1 MEKQIQVFS
10 SKIIKKKKIL
20 LIKIQVQ
27 PLKKSIKTCV
37 HQCMKCRILRK
48 TYNPPGSH
56 WSRLPT
62 IRISTTGVRNRRGN
76 IYIVDAHPIR
86 VIMNSTAFI
95 LSNRKQITIINIYQK
110 LSNLLTK
117 EVLWIWSLLK
127 YHTYRSVIFAP
138 LHANSFTQSYILDK
152 VVFKER

>member
-1 MEKQIQVFS
+1 
-10 SKIIKKKKIL
+10 
-20 LIKIQVQ
+20 
-27 PLKKSIKTCV
+27 
-37 HQCMKCRILRK
+37 MKCRILRK

-62 IRISTTGVRNRRGN
+62 IWISTTGVRNRRGN

-95 LSNRKQITIINIYQK
+95 LSNRKQITIINIYIDISDINYQIK

-117 EVLWIWSLLK
+117 EVLWIWCLLK

-138 LHANSFTQSYILDK
+138 PHANSFTQSYISDT
-152 VVFKER
+152 VVFKKR

>member
-1 MEKQIQVFS
+1 
-10 SKIIKKKKIL
+10 
-20 LIKIQVQ
+20 
-27 PLKKSIKTCV
+27 
-37 HQCMKCRILRK
+37 MKCRILRK

-86 VIMNSTAFI
+86 VIMNSTTFI
-95 LSNRKQITIINIYQK
+95 LSNRKQITIINIYIDICDIIYQK

-117 EVLWIWSLLK
+117 KFCEFDVYWNTI
-127 YHTYRSVIFAP
+127 YRSVIFTP
-138 LHANSFTQSYILDK
+138 LHANSFTQSYISDT
-152 VVFKER
+152 VVFKERWYETLEFAHAVTNSPTDNEGERG